1 MYVKDGTEYIRK
13 IGSRESVVAG
23 TSYCTSGGLTKD
35 QLIVRGNRILSKKR
49 SEMGKARF
57 EKGNPFVGTP
67 EEKKEEE
74 STVAEPAVKR
84 RVRKR
89 LRRRAR

>member
-49 SEMGKARF
+49 SEMGKAGSK
-57 EKGNPFVGTP
+57 KGT
-67 EEKKEEE
+67 
-74 STVAEPAVKR
+74 
-84 RVRKR
+84 R
-89 LRRRAR
+89 LFAKVTNLRSPSRL